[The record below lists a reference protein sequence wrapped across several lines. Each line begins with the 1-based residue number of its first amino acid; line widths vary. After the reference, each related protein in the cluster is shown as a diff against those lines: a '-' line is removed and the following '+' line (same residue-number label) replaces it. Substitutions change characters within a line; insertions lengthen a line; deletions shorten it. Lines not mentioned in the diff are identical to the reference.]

1 MKIPK
6 RGGGSGKNS
15 QKCRFLAV
23 QPVAVTSLYLPLLM
37 RDKGCKCR
45 RTSNLDPSS
54 FVFVQ
59 SGQVKGRK
67 LEIHRSPPSQH
78 HAHTRKSNWS
88 PPQLLPPNTRDG
100 RSCTATHET
109 QLRALK
115 LYPARDGSGCGR
127 RGGRQVCWMQVWGGT
142 NLIPASEHEIS
153 PRRLVQL
160 KLIRLKC
167 T

>member
-1 MKIPK
+1 MPWALGSK
-6 RGGGSGKNS
+6 RRLQMPTFK
-15 QKCRFLAV
+15 
-23 QPVAVTSLYLPLLM
+23 VAPWWGIKVVSAGALPTLILHHLYLY
-37 RDKGCKCR
+37 
-45 RTSNLDPSS
+45 
-54 FVFVQ
+54 

-67 LEIHRSPPSQH
+67 LEIHRSAPSQH

>member
-1 MKIPK
+1 MI
-6 RGGGSGKNS
+6 SGLHELVCLKGCLNVH
-15 QKCRFLAV
+15 KVFALKLWLLNALA
-23 QPVAVTSLYLPLLM
+23 SLESAAYYVM

-115 LYPARDGSGCGR
+115 LYPAGTARDVVGGEGGKFAEFGCEEEP
-127 RGGRQVCWMQVWGGT
+127 
-142 NLIPASEHEIS
+142 I
-153 PRRLVQL
+153 
-160 KLIRLKC
+160 
-167 T
+167 